1 MPVLVSFYN
10 VAVSGSGVGGCDF
23 YPGNTV
29 AFSADLEVQIDPT
42 FAGASDF
49 ILQTKRLIL

>member
-1 MPVLVSFYN
+1 MPALNSFTTLL
-10 VAVSGSGVGGCDF
+10 SGLGVGGCDF

-49 ILQTKRLIL
+49 ILQTNHLIL